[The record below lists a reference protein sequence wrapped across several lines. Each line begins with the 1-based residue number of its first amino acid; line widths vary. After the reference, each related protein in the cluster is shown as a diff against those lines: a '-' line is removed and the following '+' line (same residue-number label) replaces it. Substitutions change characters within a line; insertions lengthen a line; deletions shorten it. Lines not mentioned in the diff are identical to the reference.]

1 MKVIVTMAGAGARL
15 KDFSHIPKPLITVG
29 NDTILGHSLA
39 TFPYCNSTD
48 DLEFIYVIRKSHEEA
63 YRVSDYVSSIPKFHS
78 YHLVEDT
85 KGQADTLYQVLR
97 LFDRDEEFMVLCA
110 DNYIDMDFPK
120 YRDNAHNFDVYLTTF
135 IEDKFSNKFA
145 YATFEGDTLRIYE
158 KLCPSDDAMAL
169 AGLFYFKSVGDFQ
182 DYYEMLVDS
191 GATIHKEHY
200 ISAVVDLMSQ
210 EGKNVGRFLTQGM
223 WSLGSKEE
231 IQEFLDA

>member
-1 MKVIVTMAGAGARL
+1 MIV
-15 KDFSHIPKPLITVG
+15 
-29 NDTILGHSLA
+29 
-39 TFPYCNSTD
+39 
-48 DLEFIYVIRKSHEEA
+48 
-63 YRVSDYVSSIPKFHS
+63 
-78 YHLVEDT
+78 
-85 KGQADTLYQVLR
+85 
-97 LFDRDEEFMVLCA
+97 
-110 DNYIDMDFPK
+110 
-120 YRDNAHNFDVYLTTF
+120 FDVYLTTF